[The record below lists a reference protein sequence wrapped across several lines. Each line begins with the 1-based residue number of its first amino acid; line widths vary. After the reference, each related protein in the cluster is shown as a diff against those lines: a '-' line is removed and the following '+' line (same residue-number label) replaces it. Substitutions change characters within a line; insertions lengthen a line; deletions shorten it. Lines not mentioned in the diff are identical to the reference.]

1 MSYLLDTNVVSEW
14 AKPRPD
20 PGVLAWLAATD
31 EDQLNLSVG
40 TIAELRYGV
49 SLLASGQRKRQLDQW
64 LQEEL
69 LARFAHRIL
78 PVDAAIALTWGDVRA
93 ERQRT
98 GRPISAMDALIAA
111 TARIHGLALV
121 TRNGSDFD
129 GSLIDIVNPWISV

>member
-1 MSYLLDTNVVSEW
+1 VSYLLDTNVVSEW

-20 PGVLAWLAATD
+20 PGVLAWLAAAD
-31 EDQLNLSVG
+31 EDQLHLSVG

-69 LARFAHRIL
+69 LARFARRIL
-78 PVDAAIALTWGDVRA
+78 PVDAAIALIWGDVRA
-93 ERQRT
+93 GRQRT

-121 TRNGSDFD
+121 TRNRSDFD
-129 GSLIDIVNPWISV
+129 GSLIDIVNPWISP